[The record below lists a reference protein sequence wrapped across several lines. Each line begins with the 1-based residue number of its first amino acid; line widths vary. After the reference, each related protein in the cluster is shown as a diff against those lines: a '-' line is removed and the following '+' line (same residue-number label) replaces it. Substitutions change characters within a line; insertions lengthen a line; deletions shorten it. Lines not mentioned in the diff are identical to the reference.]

1 MTARLHTAVPID
13 SWLSHSQ
20 VKADMV
26 RVGFT
31 AGACNVSGIEFLLS
45 KQPLL
50 TLKAQHLLAKTGSYS
65 IVL

>member
-1 MTARLHTAVPID
+1 
-13 SWLSHSQ
+13 
-20 VKADMV
+20 MV